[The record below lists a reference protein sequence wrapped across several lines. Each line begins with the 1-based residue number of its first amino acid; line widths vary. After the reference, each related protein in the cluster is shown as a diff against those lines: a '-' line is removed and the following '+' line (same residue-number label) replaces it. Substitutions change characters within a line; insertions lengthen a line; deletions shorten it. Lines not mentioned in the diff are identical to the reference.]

1 MKSLGGFILKL
12 KRKECVK
19 PVLEAFSDGKAKTQV
34 QIEAVVGPI
43 LRLTSKDLQN
53 LLPRKIPA
61 VITNRVS
68 WAMSY
73 LQKKEFIVKVGT
85 KGLYKITDSGLKAL
99 TRNVSNEWK
108 F

>member
-1 MKSLGGFILKL
+1 MLKP
-12 KRKECVK
+12 KRKESVK
-19 PVLEAFSDGKAKTQV
+19 PVLEAFADGKAKTQK
-34 QIEAVVGPI
+34 QIEAIVGDI

-73 LQKKEFIVKVGT
+73 MHKKELIVKVGT
-85 KGLYKITDSGLKAL
+85 RGLYKITDSGLKAL
-99 TRNVSNEWK
+99 TRNTSDEWK

>member
-1 MKSLGGFILKL
+1 MLKP

-19 PVLEAFSDGKAKTQV
+19 PVIEAFSDGKAKTQK
-34 QIEAVVGPI
+34 QIEDVVGPI

-53 LLPRKIPA
+53 LLPSKIPA
-61 VITNRVS
+61 VITDRVS

-73 LQKKEFIVKVGT
+73 LQKKEFIIKVGT

-99 TRNVSNEWK
+99 IRNVSDEWK

>member
-1 MKSLGGFILKL
+1 MKSFGGFILKL

-19 PVLEAFSDGKAKTQV
+19 TVLETFSDGTAKTQK
-34 QIEAVVGPI
+34 QIEDVVGNI

-61 VITNRVS
+61 VITDRVS

-73 LQKKEFIVKVGT
+73 LQKKEFIIKVGT
-85 KGLYKITDSGLKAL
+85 KGLYKITDSGQKAL
-99 TRNVSNEWK
+99 IRNVSDEWK

>member
-1 MKSLGGFILKL
+1 MLKPE
-12 KRKECVK
+12 RKESVK
-19 PVLEAFSDGKAKTQV
+19 PVLEAFADGKAKTQK
-34 QIEAVVGPI
+34 QIEAIVGDI
-43 LRLTSKDLQN
+43 LRVTSKDLQN

-99 TRNVSNEWK
+99 TRNVSEDWK

>member
-1 MKSLGGFILKL
+1 MLKL

-43 LRLTSKDLQN
+43 LRLSSKDLQN
-53 LLPRKIPA
+53 LLPSKISA
-61 VITNRVS
+61 VITDRIL

-85 KGLYKITDSGLKAL
+85 KGLYKITASGLKAL
-99 TRNVSNEWK
+99 ARNTSDEWK